1 MKTENLNCKMIA
13 MNRKVR
19 APKGEVFE
27 VSLEEFV
34 NVTQAD
40 EVASL
45 ITKIRQT
52 EDKDERR
59 RLKGQLPF
67 RCPHYFRFRDDHR
80 AQDAIL
86 PEEFTFQTCVDIDD
100 ARQVETAL
108 SRAYLLN
115 NQEGGEWQ
123 GMLLHMEY
131 SASKKLHIDI
141 RIPVGKTIRETQW
154 AYTDALGVDFD
165 DDCCSPER
173 MIYIVDSASQLFT
186 SPEWQTR
193 LSDEEIALR
202 RKAYAERGLDI
213 DGRVKR
219 EKGIVKS
226 EKFATALDAEL
237 KIEPSAAE
245 SKNGL
250 IANEPKIRPVA
261 NELKSQPVAAES
273 KIRLG
278 DYPTEYAG
286 IPYAYIVEE
295 LADQLGGAPEHG
307 SRNAFIFS
315 MACHL
320 RYVCNDDAQW
330 IRSVLPNFGEAQDRV
345 DATIAS
351 ACKRNQ
357 SATMNQ
363 KMKTAITLARKR
375 KAMENGTDEQ
385 SLMRQPQMP
394 ERLPAPVR
402 LITSKAPRGYWPCII
417 NTTFSAFAT
426 YMGGVKAEFWNG
438 RHEECTLLNGVV
450 APMSAGKSS
459 IKDPINHILAPIE
472 RRDME
477 ARQREREWAEATNCK
492 GANKEKPERP
502 TDICVQVVDSDMTN
516 AALTQRLDDAERA
529 GNKALFC
536 MMDEMEQLK
545 KMAGGS
551 MAEVTEIIRRDFDTD
566 KYGQERVGTQSVKA
580 RTTLRMNM
588 VFSTTPNTAKMYL
601 GKNIDNGTLSRL
613 SLSTI
618 VKEDVERRPKFK
630 AYDETFDKKLAVYQ
644 ARLENVKGT
653 IVCPQAKRLAESL
666 LDRAEERALMMG
678 NESYEQ
684 LSYRAVEIAFRKAI
698 ILYVMNGKKW
708 SQEIEDLVVYLFD
721 YDMWVKMCLFGEEIT
736 NKLAKDN
743 RVMKPGV
750 PCLLELLNDSFTR
763 QEFEILYKA
772 QNATIG
778 NISKAASNLLSQW
791 KKRGWIEENVEQ
803 GIYVKT
809 EAYYQKHAA

>member
-1 MKTENLNCKMIA
+1 MIKKSKKTIA

-27 VSLEEFV
+27 SNLEEFV
-34 NVTQAD
+34 NVTKTD
-40 EVASL
+40 EVTSL
-45 ITKIRQT
+45 INQIRQT

-67 RCPHYFRFRDDHR
+67 RCPHYFRFRDNHR

-100 ARQVETAL
+100 ESMVATARTCAFI
-108 SRAYLLN
+108 LN
-115 NQEGGEWQ
+115 NKEGEWK
-123 GMLLHMEY
+123 GKLLHMEY

-141 RIPVGKTIRETQW
+141 RIPVGMTIEEAQQ
-154 AYTDALGVDFD
+154 AYCKALGVSFD
-165 DDCCSPER
+165 EDCCSPER
-173 MIYIVDSASQLFT
+173 MIYIVDSGSQLYT

-202 RKAYAERGLDI
+202 RKAYTDRGLDI
-213 DGRVKR
+213 DGRECK
-219 EKGIVKS
+219 IASTS
-226 EKFATALDAEL
+226 E
-237 KIEPSAAE
+237 AE
-245 SKNGL
+245 S
-250 IANEPKIRPVA
+250 KIRPVA
-261 NELKSQPVAAES
+261 NERKIAPV
-273 KIRLG
+273 

-286 IPYAYIVEE
+286 IPYGYIVEE

-320 RYVCNDDAQW
+320 RYVCNNDAQW
-330 IRSVLPNFGEAQDRV
+330 IRSILPNFGEAQDRV
-345 DATIAS
+345 NATIES
-351 ACKRNQ
+351 ACKRSQ
-357 SATMNQ
+357 SLTMNQ

-375 KAMENGTDEQ
+375 RNMENGTDEQ

-394 ERLPAPVR
+394 ERLPATVR

-426 YMGGVKAEFWNG
+426 FMGGVKAEFWNG
-438 RHEECTLLNGVV
+438 RLEECTLLNGVV

-516 AALTQRLDDAERA
+516 AAMTQRLDDAERA

-630 AYDETFDKKLAVYQ
+630 AYDEAFDKKLAVYL

-653 IVCPQAKRLAESL
+653 IACPQAKRLAEGL

-684 LSYRAVEIAFRKAI
+684 LSYRAVEIAFRKSI
-698 ILYVMNGKKW
+698 ILYVMNGMKW
-708 SQEIEDLVVYLFD
+708 SKEIEDLVTYLFD

-763 QEFEILYKA
+763 EEFDILYKA

-778 NISKAASNLLSQW
+778 NINKAASNLLSQW
-791 KKRGWIEENVEQ
+791 KKRGWIEEDKEQ
-803 GIYVKT
+803 KIYVKT
-809 EAYYQKHAA
+809 ESYYQKHVA

>member
-1 MKTENLNCKMIA
+1 
-13 MNRKVR
+13 MNRKVN
-19 APKGEVFE
+19 APKGQVFE
-27 VSLEEFV
+27 LTLDELV
-34 NVTQAD
+34 NVTKSD

-45 ITKIRQT
+45 IARIRQT

-59 RLKGQLPF
+59 KLKSLLPF

-100 ARQVETAL
+100 ETMVDQART
-108 SRAYLLN
+108 RAFILN
-115 NQEGGEWQ
+115 NKKDSEWQ

-141 RIPVGKTIRETQW
+141 RIPVGMTIEEAQQ
-154 AYTDALGVDFD
+154 AYCKALGVSFD
-165 DDCCSPER
+165 EDCCSPER
-173 MIYIVDSASQLFT
+173 MIYITDAASQLYT
-186 SPEWQTR
+186 SPEWQMH

-202 RKAYAERGLDI
+202 RKAYEERGLDI
-213 DGRVKR
+213 DGRER
-219 EKGIVKS
+219 
-226 EKFATALDAEL
+226 
-237 KIEPSAAE
+237 KITQKEPS
-245 SKNGL
+245 L
-250 IANEPKIRPVA
+250 
-261 NELKSQPVAAES
+261 LCKS
-273 KIRLG
+273 
-278 DYPTEYAG
+278 YPTEYAG
-286 IPYAYIVEE
+286 IPYSYIVEE

-307 SRNAFIFS
+307 SRNTFIFT

-320 RYVCNDDAQW
+320 RYVCDNDAQW
-330 IRSVLPNFGEAQDRV
+330 IRSVLPNYGEAQDRV
-345 DATIAS
+345 DATIES
-351 ACKRNQ
+351 ACKRSQ
-357 SATMNQ
+357 SMTMNT

-375 KAMENGTDEQ
+375 KNMENGTDED

-394 ERLPAPVR
+394 DRLPAPVR

-438 RHEECTLLNGVV
+438 RQEECTLLNGLV

-459 IKDPINHILAPIE
+459 IKDPIIHILAPIE

-516 AALTQRLDDAERA
+516 AAMTQRLDDAERA

-630 AYDETFDKKLAVYQ
+630 QYDEAFDKKLAVYQ

-653 IVCPQAKRLAESL
+653 IVCPQAKRLAETL
-666 LDRAEERALMMG
+666 LDRAEERALMMA

-684 LSYRAVEIAFRKAI
+684 LSYRAVEIAFRKSI
-698 ILYVMNGKKW
+698 ILYVMNGMKW
-708 SQEIEDLVVYLFD
+708 SKEIEDLVTYLFD

-736 NKLAKDN
+736 NKLAKDH

-750 PCLLELLNDSFTR
+750 PCLLESLNDSFAR
-763 QEFEILYKA
+763 QEFDILYKA

-778 NISKAASNLLSQW
+778 NVSKAASNLLSQW
-791 KKRGWIEENVEQ
+791 KKRGWIVEDTEQ
-803 GIYVKT
+803 GFYIKT

>member
-1 MKTENLNCKMIA
+1 MTLKKSIA

-19 APKGEVFE
+19 GQKGQVFE
-27 VSLEEFV
+27 ASLEEFV
-34 NVTQAD
+34 NVTKSD

-45 ITKIRQT
+45 ITRIRAT
-52 EDKDERR
+52 ENVDERR
-59 RLKGQLPF
+59 NLKSMLPF
-67 RCPHYFRFRDDHR
+67 RCPHYFRFADDHR
-80 AQDAIL
+80 AQDCIL

-100 ARQVETAL
+100 ASQVDIART
-108 SRAYLLN
+108 RAFILN
-115 NQEGGEWQ
+115 NKKDSEWQ

-141 RIPVGKTIRETQW
+141 RIPVGMTIEEAQR
-154 AYTDALGVDFD
+154 AYTKALGVDFD
-165 DDCCSPER
+165 SDCCSPER
-173 MIYIVDSASQLFT
+173 MIYIVDSGSQLYT
-186 SPEWQTR
+186 SPEWQMR

-213 DGRVKR
+213 DGREGKFSLT
-219 EKGIVKS
+219 S
-226 EKFATALDAEL
+226 EDER
-237 KIEPSAAE
+237 KIAPTSNE
-245 SKNGL
+245 SK
-250 IANEPKIRPVA
+250 IASVA
-261 NELKSQPVAAES
+261 NEGKISPVATES
-273 KIRLG
+273 KTGLSN
-278 DYPTEYAG
+278 YPTDYAG
-286 IPYAYIVEE
+286 IPYSYIVEE

-320 RYVCNDDAQW
+320 RYVCNNDAQW
-330 IRSVLPNFGEAQDRV
+330 IRSILPNFGEAQDRV
-345 DATIAS
+345 DATIES

-357 SATMNQ
+357 AVTMNQ

-375 KAMENGTDEQ
+375 KSMENGTDEE

-417 NTTFSAFAT
+417 NTTFSALAT

-438 RHEECTLLNGVV
+438 RQEECTLLNGLV

-459 IKDPINHILAPIE
+459 IKDPINHIVAPIE

-502 TDICVQVVDSDMTN
+502 ADICVQIVDSDMTN

-580 RTTLRMNM
+580 RTTLRLNM

-630 AYDETFDKKLAVYQ
+630 AYDEAFDKKLAVYQ

-653 IVCPQAKRLAESL
+653 IVCPQAKRLAETL

-684 LSYRAVEIAFRKAI
+684 LSYRAVEIAFRKSI

-708 SQEIEDLVVYLFD
+708 SQEIEDLVTYLFD

-736 NKLAKDN
+736 SKLAKDN

-763 QEFEILYKA
+763 QEFDILYKA

-778 NISKAASNLLSQW
+778 NINKAASNLLSQW
-791 KKRGWIEENVEQ
+791 KKRGWIEENGEQ
-803 GIYVKT
+803 KIYVKT